1 MPVRAPASRSLSPLG
16 TSFTILLLAGAPDLL
31 TIIALLVIAVLLV
44 VCAGMSASEVALFSL
59 TPTQLRELKE
69 SGGGRGERVLDLLS
83 RPRRL
88 LATILVMNNFS
99 MVGITVV
106 STIVMNGLFDFAHMP
121 AYLAFLI
128 QVIAVTVVILLLGE
142 VLPKVYATSHA
153 MSVALSMAPLLQG
166 LRWFWGPVNEALIRS
181 TNFIEK
187 RYRKRGTNIGVDA
200 LGHALELT
208 RDATTTAEEQRI
220 LRGIVKF
227 GNIEVRQIMR
237 PRTDVIAFDH
247 ELTFAELLAAIID
260 SGFSRVPVYEGTLD
274 RMVGVLHIKD
284 VLPHLDSPAF
294 DWRTLLRE
302 PYFVPENKKLD
313 DLLKEFQAK
322 KVHLAVVVDE
332 YGGTSGIITLEDVI
346 EEIVGDITDEFD
358 DEDLLYSK
366 LDDHTW
372 VFEGRSPLTDVYRVL
387 GIDGAGSATA
397 EQDRQ
402 LFEENKGESETLGG
416 FVLELTGRIPKKG
429 ERIDLR
435 NLSFTVESAD
445 NKRIRR
451 VKVSLRDET
460 KG

>member
-1 MPVRAPASRSLSPLG
+1 M
-16 TSFTILLLAGAPDLL
+16 LLAGGFDAL
-31 TIIALLVIAVLLV
+31 TILAIAVIVLLLGV
-44 VCAGMSASEVALFSL
+44 SASMSASEVALFSL

-69 SGGGRGERVLDLLS
+69 NGGRRGTEVLDLLG

-88 LATILVMNNFS
+88 LATILVMNNFAN
-99 MVGITVV
+99 VGITVF
-106 STIVMNGLFDFAHMP
+106 STLVINGLFDLGRMP
-121 AYLAFLI
+121 AYLVFII
-128 QVIAVTVVILLLGE
+128 QVLAVTSVILMLGE

-153 MSVALSMAPLLQG
+153 LQVAQLLARPLIT
-166 LRWFWGPVNEALIRS
+166 LRWFWSPLNEALIRS
-181 TNFIEK
+181 TSFIEK
-187 RYRKRGTNIGVDA
+187 RYRKRGTSIDVDA

-208 RDATTTAEEQRI
+208 SDATTTAEEQRI

-227 GNIEVRQIMR
+227 GNIEVKQVMR
-237 PRTDVIAFDH
+237 PRTELTAFDRG
-247 ELTFAELLAAIID
+247 LSFAELLAAIVD

-274 RMVGVLHIKD
+274 HVVGVLHIKD
-284 VLPHLDSPAF
+284 VLPHLDASDL

-366 LDDHTW
+366 LDEHTW
-372 VFEGRSPLTDVYRVL
+372 VFEGRSSLTDVYRVL
-387 GIDGAGSATA
+387 GIDGSGTTEADQA
-397 EQDRQ
+397 RQ
-402 LFEENKGESETLGG
+402 VFEDNKGESETLGG

-435 NLSFTVESAD
+435 NFSFTVESAD
-445 NKRIRR
+445 NKRVRR
-451 VKVSLRDET
+451 VKVQMRDES
-460 KG
+460 KA